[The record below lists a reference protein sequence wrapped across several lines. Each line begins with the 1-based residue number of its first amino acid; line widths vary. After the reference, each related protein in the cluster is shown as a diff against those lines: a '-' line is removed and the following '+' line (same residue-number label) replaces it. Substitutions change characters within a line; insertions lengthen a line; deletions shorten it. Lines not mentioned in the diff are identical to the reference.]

1 MTDQD
6 HPADDGLVERYEQ
19 LRRVALC
26 GAWPADGFGHGL
38 GVLTSRGMAA
48 WMRAGRPAQ
57 PAPTPAADSTL
68 PPPAAPDALTGA
80 VVAVL
85 AEMALAHT

>member
-1 MTDQD
+1 VTDQD
-6 HPADDGLVERYEQ
+6 HLADDGLVERYEQ

-26 GAWPADGFGHGL
+26 GAWPADGFRPGL
-38 GVLTSRGMAA
+38 GVLTSRGVAA
-48 WMRAGRPAQ
+48 WMRACQ
-57 PAPTPAADSTL
+57 PTRSAPTPAADST
-68 PPPAAPDALTGA
+68 PAAPDALTGA

>member
-1 MTDQD
+1 MTDLD
-6 HPADDGLVERYEQ
+6 HTADDGLVERYEQ

-48 WMRAGRPAQ
+48 WMRAYQRTQ
-57 PAPTPAADSTL
+57 PAPTPAADATA
-68 PPPAAPDALTGA
+68 PPPAAPDALTSA

-85 AEMALAHT
+85 AEMALAHA